1 MNAWSCGGKVRL
13 ASRRAAKRAR
23 QRAGHSGSRLH
34 AFYCTQCYGWHLGN
48 TVAGPRRAP
57 YKRARV
63 DPSSYVDRD
72 ECLTTP

>member
-1 MNAWSCGGKVRL
+1 MAANAWSCGGKVRL

-57 YKRARV
+57 YRRAQVRV
-63 DPSSYVDRD
+63 SV
-72 ECLTTP
+72 EAE

>member
-23 QRAGHSGSRLH
+23 QRAGRSGSRLH
-34 AFYCTQCYGWHLGN
+34 AYFCKHCGGWHVGN

-57 YKRARV
+57 YRRERV
-63 DPSSYVDRD
+63 EPSSYVDRD